1 MLLPFVLSISLV
13 YIGPSL
19 FHIHIKISVSQAPVG
34 SALGHQETLK
44 PTSGSYSFRPPYN
57 FALLGIAAQ
66 NIMCSIQ
73 IKIMQHQK
81 PPLLDFFNFMTT
93 VKQVIEQKANTLFS
107 VRSAD
112 SVENVL
118 MLMRDHRVRAI
129 LVIDD
134 GNLVGIVSQGD
145 CAIKVL
151 LPHNN
156 PKQVTV
162 SKIMTAN
169 PLTVMPSNSLEEC
182 MAIMVHKH
190 IRHLPVMENNKVVGV
205 ISVGD
210 LVKSIIELQGSQIKF
225 LETYINGH
233 GV

>member
-1 MLLPFVLSISLV
+1 
-13 YIGPSL
+13 
-19 FHIHIKISVSQAPVG
+19 
-34 SALGHQETLK
+34 
-44 PTSGSYSFRPPYN
+44 
-57 FALLGIAAQ
+57 
-66 NIMCSIQ
+66 
-73 IKIMQHQK
+73 MQHQK

-151 LPHNN
+151 LPNNN

-169 PLTVMPSNSLEEC
+169 PLTVTPSNSLEEC